1 MTALNT
7 QATARVTRTR
17 PWPIR
22 QRFTMELI
30 IGGINTGLHWH
41 LTKKETKTM
50 PSVAVRNAAQ
60 LLEHYGLMDET
71 YAKVSIL
78 QTLEDQGVEVNKE
91 QPIERAAFF
100 ANLPPAPDLGFTLNK
115 GSKVELVA
123 DLGSFKAGQIGT
135 VTRVDHD
142 DLSFPIRVALQTMG
156 AQTVE
161 IPMKLSEVKAVS
173 L

>member
-60 LLEHYGLMDET
+60 LLEHYGLMDT
-71 YAKVSIL
+71 VYAKVALANDLGEQVTKINEAQPLSRSINL
-78 QTLEDQGVEVNKE
+78 DEL
-91 QPIERAAFF
+91 AA
-100 ANLPPAPDLGFTLNK
+100 DLGFTLNK

-135 VTRVDHD
+135 VTRIDHD